1 LGRWPSEA
9 EVADA
14 LGLSRR
20 ERERARAALRA
31 GAAPD
36 QGEGG
41 AGACPVE
48 GLPDHRTAGPEA
60 ALATA
65 EEAGQALAVLEKMRP
80 RRAAVLRL
88 RFGLGGG
95 RPQTLQEV
103 GAVLGI
109 TREGARQQ
117 EARALAELAEALGA
131 R

>member
-1 LGRWPSEA
+1 LGRWPAEA

-31 GAAPD
+31 GAARE
-36 QGEGG
+36 QGEDG
-41 AGACPVE
+41 AVE
-48 GLPDHRTAGPEA
+48 ALPDHRTAGPEA

-65 EEAGQALAVLEKMRP
+65 EEAGRALAVLEKMGP

-109 TREGARQQ
+109 TRECARQL
-117 EARALAELAEALGA
+117 EGRALAELAEAVGA